1 MQATAER
8 SIERYDDSVAH
19 LRAYF
24 DSLKRR

>member
-8 SIERYDDSVAH
+8 AIERYDDSVLH

-24 DSLKRR
+24 DSLQRR